1 MTGIFTCKVL
11 ITEEGKSKPA
21 KVRECGAKVGE
32 YGGTDNRAG
41 KESSLGVHIP
51 HGF

>member
-1 MTGIFTCKVL
+1 MTGIFTWKVL

-21 KVRECGAKVGE
+21 KVRKCGAKVGE
-32 YGGTDNRAG
+32 HGGSDNGAA
-41 KESSLGVHIP
+41 KESSLEVHIP